1 MTMIENSERGLT
13 IAKPLAW
20 SILVALVCGGIWVGS
35 QIGTLAEVQR
45 QVAENRKDIA
55 ALSGVQRLAAVENAR
70 LAEKVSAIL
79 DGVKRIETRL
89 DRLERERRGLPSS
102 LESFQ

>member
-1 MTMIENSERGLT
+1 MTMIENSDRGLT

-20 SILVALVCGGIWVGS
+20 SILVAMVCGGIWVGS

-55 ALSGVQRLAAVENAR
+55 ALGAAQRLAALEGAR
-70 LAEKVSAIL
+70 LTEKVSAIL

-89 DRLERERRGLPSS
+89 DRLEQERRRFTGP
-102 LESFQ
+102 LEGTQ